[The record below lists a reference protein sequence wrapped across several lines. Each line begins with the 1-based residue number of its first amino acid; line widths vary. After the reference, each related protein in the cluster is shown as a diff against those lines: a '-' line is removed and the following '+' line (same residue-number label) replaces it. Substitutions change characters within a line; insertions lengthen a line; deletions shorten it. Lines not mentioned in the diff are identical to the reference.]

1 VLFQHLNLFR
11 PAIALVLLSLLGWE
25 GDAAMAPAEAQDPPL
40 WKPRRLGGGEM
51 PLPTRVALADLIVIG
66 KIDAIEDKTVEVL
79 PSPGSKD
86 KAAYRT
92 GVVKAQEVLR
102 GDKDAKEFRIGFATK
117 VVSGIGP
124 GEWLRYKPGH
134 EGVFFLKR
142 HHTGDFFVNFSLSN
156 GLCRGEPKGG
166 GFETPGKYEELE
178 RAVRKMVKMLEDPV
192 TTLQGKDDADRYIG
206 LTMLIEHYR
215 SRGVKDPRWEE
226 KPVDPKVSKLLLKVL
241 AEADWSWNSDRLMD
255 YYPPHPSHLFQQL
268 GVTKKDEY
276 DPPTDDERK
285 TFAATQRWL
294 LTNQETYSVK
304 RFTPKPP

>member
-1 VLFQHLNLFR
+1 MFQHLNLFR
-11 PAIALVLLSLLGWE
+11 PAIALVLLSLLGGE
-25 GDAAMAPAEAQDPPL
+25 GGAGMPRAEAQDPPL
-40 WKPRRLGGGEM
+40 WTPRSLGSGEM

-66 KIDAIEDKTVEVL
+66 RIDAVDDKTVEVL

-92 GVVKAQEVLR
+92 CVLKAEVVLR
-102 GDKDAKEFRIGFATK
+102 GDKSAKEFRIGFVTK
-117 VVSGIGP
+117 AVPGIGP
-124 GEWLRYKPGH
+124 GEWLRYESGH

-142 HHTGDFFVNFSLSN
+142 HHTGDFFINFSLSN
-156 GLCRGEPKGG
+156 GLSRGVPKGG
-166 GFETPGKYEELE
+166 GFETPGKYEELV

-192 TTLQGKDDADRYIG
+192 TTLQGKNDADRYIG
-206 LTMLIEHYR
+206 LTMLIEQYR
-215 SRGVKDPRWEE
+215 SQSVKDPRWQE
-226 KPVDPKVSKLLLKVL
+226 KPVDPKVNKLLLKVL
-241 AEADWSWNSDRLMD
+241 AEADWSWNSDRLVD

-294 LTNQETYSVK
+294 LTHQESYSVK
-304 RFTPKPP
+304 RFTPKPR